1 MTQAP
6 GSPGPDSPDPDS
18 AGAGSPGAGSP
29 GHPYPG
35 AAYPGAADPGVGYPG
50 YPAYPGFP
58 VYAVPVPPA
67 PSPWPVVAAA
77 AIGVFAL
84 VVTAV
89 AQGAGWLTDQ
99 VLLASGLPRPA
110 AVWPL
115 IGLGNA
121 LLVGLPA
128 MLLALVPRSPA
139 VRATGRAWLL
149 GAFAL
154 GGFGLLRA
162 IPSAYHE
169 LYLLLLAGL
178 AAAGAF
184 GLRTLRRRRADRDDT
199 AGTGRDNTGRYAASA
214 DQDAPGADQDAP
226 GAGRDRLTAL
236 LLAGAAGLVMLLP
249 WLWSGA
255 LGGALE
261 TALAVAAAAAVGWY
275 AAEMLPPGYWTA
287 VGSSQTSGQ
296 TSGTAGDGGAL
307 SAVRTVLLGGTIG
320 GVALALLAAGTGQAG
335 VQLAIIAVLPPIGYA
350 AAAIIWAASRTSGAP
365 VASRASDM
373 AASRTRSAPV
383 AVLAALTM
391 VGPLAFLDAEEVS
404 LLLAMGRDLP
414 FWAAVGGG
422 TGLALAVLLGLVL
435 GFGFG
440 RARAGWPRRWVAAA
454 TVAVVAVAGVVVY
467 LTAGQPGLYGERLFV
482 VLREQAD
489 LSDVTR
495 ATGPDARDDRV
506 SEVYRRLVDTA
517 ESSQA
522 DLRRDLDRWGL
533 SYTPYYLV
541 NAIEVD
547 AGLAVRAWL
556 SRRADVDRVLVSQ
569 QLRPLPAPVSGSSGD
584 ESAPTSPQWNITML
598 GADRVWSQLDVDGSG
613 IVVGSSDS
621 GVDGEH
627 PALSEGFRGG
637 DDSWFDPWNDTRTPT
652 DNNGHGTHTLGSA
665 VGTTD
670 IGVAPG
676 ATWVGC
682 VNLDRNLGN
691 PARYL
696 DCLQFM
702 LAPFPPGGD
711 PFTDGRPERAPHVLT
726 NSWGCPELEG
736 CDLDSLRPA
745 TESLAAAGL
754 MMVAAAG
761 NTGPFCNSV
770 DDPPAPYADVLTVG
784 AVDSDGEVTQFSS
797 RGPAP
802 DGEPKP
808 DVVAPGAAVLSAMPG
823 GGYAA
828 LDGTSMAA
836 PHVAGVVA
844 LMWSANPALI
854 GDVDRTTEILR
865 QTAGQADTGS
875 ADTCGDPA
883 NLTGAGLV
891 DAYAA
896 VQAARSAG

>member
-1 MTQAP
+1 MTQVPGPPDHPHP
-6 GSPGPDSPDPDS
+6 GSAHPGYAHPGS
-18 AGAGSPGAGSP
+18 AQPG
-29 GHPYPG
+29 Y
-35 AAYPGAADPGVGYPG
+35 AYPGYAYPG
-50 YPAYPGFP
+50 YAYP
-58 VYAVPVPPA
+58 APVPTA
-67 PSPWPVVAAA
+67 PGPWPVVAAA
-77 AIGVFAL
+77 VLGVFSLA
-84 VVTAV
+84 VTAF
-89 AQGAGWLTDQ
+89 AQAGGWLADQ
-99 VLLASGLPRPA
+99 VLLATGLPTPA
-110 AVWPL
+110 VVWPL

-128 MLLALVPRSPA
+128 MLLALVPCSAA
-139 VRATGRAWLL
+139 VRATGRAWLV

-162 IPSAYHE
+162 VPSAYHE
-169 LYLLLLAGL
+169 LYLLLLAAL
-178 AAAGAF
+178 AAAGAL
-184 GLRTLRRRRADRDDT
+184 GLRALRRRAEPGTVADEPGT
-199 AGTGRDNTGRYAASA
+199 AADEPGAAAAEPGRDQR
-214 DQDAPGADQDAP
+214 
-226 GAGRDRLTAL
+226 TAL

-249 WLWSGA
+249 WVWFGA
-255 LGGALE
+255 LGGAVE
-261 TALAVAAAAAVGWY
+261 TVLAVAAAAAVGWY
-275 AAEMLPPGYWTA
+275 AAEGLPPGYWTA
-287 VGSSQTSGQ
+287 I
-296 TSGTAGDGGAL
+296 GDSARGP
-307 SAVRTVLLGGTIG
+307 SAVRTVLLGGTVA
-320 GVALALLAAGTGQAG
+320 GVGLALLAAGVGQAG
-335 VQLAIIAVLPPIGYA
+335 VQLAAIVVLPPVGYA
-350 AAAIIWAASRTSGAP
+350 AAAIIWAAGRAGGSAVADPTSGG
-365 VASRASDM
+365 VAGRVGSG
-373 AASRTRSAPV
+373 PV
-383 AVLAALTM
+383 AVLAALSV

-414 FWAAVGGG
+414 FWAAAGAGAG
-422 TGLALAVLLGLVL
+422 LGLALALGLGF

-454 TVAVVAVAGVVVY
+454 TVAVVAVAGAAVY
-467 LTAGQPGLYGERLFV
+467 LTAGQPGLHGERLFV
-482 VLREQAD
+482 VMSEQAD
-489 LSDVTR
+489 LSDVPR
-495 ATGPDARDDRV
+495 ETGPAARDTRV
-506 SEVYRRLVDTA
+506 REVYQRLVDTA
-517 ESSQA
+517 ETSQA
-522 DLRRDLDRWGL
+522 DLRRDLDRFGL

-569 QLRPLPAPVSGSSGD
+569 QLRPLPAAISGSTGE
-584 ESAPTSPQWNITML
+584 ESAPGSPAWNLTMI
-598 GADRVWSQLDVDGSG
+598 GADRVWSQLDVDGAG

-621 GVDGEH
+621 GVDGSH
-627 PALSEGFRGG
+627 PALADGFRGG

-665 VGTTD
+665 VGATD

-676 ATWVGC
+676 ASWVGC

-711 PFTDGRPERAPHVLT
+711 PFTDGRTERAPHVLT
-726 NSWGCPELEG
+726 NSWGCPEIEG

-745 TESLAAAGL
+745 AEALAAAGL

-761 NTGPFCNSV
+761 NTGPFCDSV
-770 DDPPAPYADVLTVG
+770 DDPPAPYSDVLTIG
-784 AVDSDGEVTQFSS
+784 AVDSDRQVTDFSS
-797 RGPAP
+797 RGPTP
-802 DGEPKP
+802 DGETKP
-808 DVVAPGAAVLSAMPG
+808 DLVAPGASVLSAMPG

-844 LMWSANPALI
+844 LMWSANSALI

-865 QTAGQADTGS
+865 QTAGRATTGT
-875 ADTCGDPA
+875 AELCGDPA
-883 NLTGAGLV
+883 NLTGSGLV